1 MQAQFRIH
9 FTDNYGSATISCNDW
24 DEYRAALENLQGDPD
39 CEDIWTEYFDEEEGW
54 QA

>member
-1 MQAQFRIH
+1 MAKYRIH
-9 FTDNYGSATISCNDW
+9 FTDNYGSCTIECDT
-24 DEYRAALENLQGDPD
+24 DTEYNEAYSNIQADSN